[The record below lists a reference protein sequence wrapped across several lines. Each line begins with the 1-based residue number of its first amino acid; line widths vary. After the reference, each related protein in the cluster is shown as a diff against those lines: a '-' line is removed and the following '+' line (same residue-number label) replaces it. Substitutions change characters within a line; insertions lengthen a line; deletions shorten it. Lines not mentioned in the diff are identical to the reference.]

1 MQAKLTETVPDRE
14 ARQRLR
20 VLLAQLTPKQ
30 RAAVDRVI
38 EAEIAGVPLA
48 SLLGGENGI
57 CSHTAYYKK
66 GGWNDNAAWREALD
80 IARGLSFDDRLRG
93 AVKRARETIVLA
105 SPDAARALVGML
117 ATNED
122 GSLKHEPA
130 LALRAAESI
139 LNRADRSTADRSG
152 GMTVNVSGDDIAQAR
167 DEAAQWEAA
176 HFAERERFRDQG

>member
-1 MQAKLTETVPDRE
+1 M
-14 ARQRLR
+14 RLR
-20 VLLAQLTPKQ
+20 WPG
-30 RAAVDRVI
+30 
-38 EAEIAGVPLA
+38 ESLA
-48 SLLGGENGI
+48 SLLGGENAI

-93 AVKRARETIVLA
+93 AVKRARESIVLA
-105 SPDAARALVGML
+105 SPDAARVLVGML

-122 GSLKHEPA
+122 GSLKNDPA
-130 LALRAAESI
+130 LVLRAAESI

-167 DEAAQWEAA
+167 DDAAQW
-176 HFAERERFRDQG
+176 ERERFRDQG

>member
-1 MQAKLTETVPDRE
+1 MQAKLTESVPDRE

-38 EAEIAGVPLA
+38 AAEIAGESLA
-48 SLLGGENGI
+48 SLLTGENAI

-80 IARGLSFDDRLRG
+80 IARGLSFDDRLQG
-93 AVKRARETIVLA
+93 AVRRAREAIVLA
-105 SPDAARALVGML
+105 SPEAARTLVAML
-117 ATNED
+117 ATVKTED
-122 GSLKHEPA
+122 GSETLKHDPA
-130 LALRAAESI
+130 LVLRAAESI

-152 GMTVNVSGDDIAQAR
+152 TMTVNISGDDIAQAR
-167 DEAAQWEAA
+167 DDAAQW
-176 HFAERERFRDQG
+176 ERERFRDQG